1 MGEKSRK
8 LKDQLLDSLQ
18 ISCTL
23 INTLSIAIKHIES
36 IETKYKA
43 LVELSDELLKKCT
56 DLETE
61 KESLNKDIK
70 DLQLKVEELT
80 HDLSTSVK
88 SERSLNKSFDELLT
102 RYNEIIQSI
111 AYTNQQD
118 KNKAYL

>member
-1 MGEKSRK
+1 MGEKARK
-8 LKDQLLDSLQ
+8 LKGQLLDSLQ